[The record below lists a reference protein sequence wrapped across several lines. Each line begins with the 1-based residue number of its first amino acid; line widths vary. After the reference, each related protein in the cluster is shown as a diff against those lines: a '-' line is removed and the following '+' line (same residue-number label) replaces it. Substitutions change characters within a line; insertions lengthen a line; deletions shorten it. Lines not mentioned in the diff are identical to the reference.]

1 MNGDGY
7 DDMIVGASDADP
19 YGRDL
24 AGTSYV
30 IFGHNSNTSN
40 SSSSY
45 SDIDLASST
54 FTSSGIGFKVT
65 VFLKI
70 KCKI

>member
-7 DDMIVGASDADP
+7 NDIIIGARYANP
-19 YGRDL
+19 YGRYN

-30 IFGHNSNTSN
+30 IFGHSTTN
-40 SSSSY
+40 SSY

-65 VFLKI
+65 LFHNFSCI
-70 KCKI
+70 

>member
-7 DDMIVGASDADP
+7 DDIIIGASDASP

-30 IFGHNSNTSN
+30 IFGHSSNNT
-40 SSSSY
+40 SSY
-45 SDIDLASST
+45 SDVDLASST
-54 FTSSGIGFKVT
+54 FTSSGLGFKV
-65 VFLKI
+65 
-70 KCKI
+70 